1 MGSAG
6 IVAPILNVR
15 ASDTANLPKYRALVC
30 IGLGGG
36 ADSFNMLV
44 PTGRRSYRNYIE
56 RRGNLALDH
65 NELLQLS
72 GAVNTGDSYAL
83 HYGLQELHHLYA
95 AGDVALVANVGA
107 LQYPQ
112 GKISRAR
119 NTSPS
124 HAQLIARWQLG
135 TTDLLARNGWAG
147 RFADLAA
154 NYGWQDHRQ
163 TNISMTGRNLM
174 QLGRYSV
181 ATAFPAKPYQ
191 SRVSSPVGV
200 DFSYVGEQLL
210 ERALER
216 ERSWSFRRKLHLMEE
231 AETDSLKIVEDAIT
245 DVPRFTN
252 PFSADSFS
260 ADLERVAKVIS
271 IREKLGVRRQIFYV
285 HFNGWDHHHQLL
297 DSQAKMLPILSQGL
311 AAFRDALIEHNV
323 FDDVA
328 TFTISEFGR
337 ALGSNGSGS
346 DHGWGGHQFAM
357 GGGINGGKIFG
368 EYPDIAKDSPLDIGD
383 GSFVPT
389 TSVDE
394 YLAEML
400 LWLGTPLSE
409 LEYVLPDIYKFWKPG
424 NKHAPLGLFT

>member
-15 ASDTANLPKYRALVC
+15 ANDTASMPKYRALVC

-44 PTGRRSYRNYIE
+44 PTGRRSYQNYIE

-72 GAVNTGDSYAL
+72 GAVNAGDSYAL
-83 HYGLQELHHLYA
+83 HYGLQELHQLYA

-107 LQYPQ
+107 PQFPQ

-124 HAQLIARWQLG
+124 HAELIARWQLG

-181 ATAFPAKPYQ
+181 ATAFPAKSHQPQ
-191 SRVSSPVGV
+191 VSSPAGV
-200 DFSYVGEQLL
+200 DFSYVGEQLV

-271 IREKLGVRRQIFYV
+271 VREKLGVRRQIFYV

-400 LWLGTPLSE
+400 LWLGTPLSD
-409 LEYVLPDIYKFWKPG
+409 LDYVLPNIYKFWNPA
-424 NKHAPLGLFT
+424 NRHAPIGLFA